1 MSPWTPSSW
10 MLNKK
15 LTHKTKTNSNPFLRK
30 WENAR
35 MKRNEERL
43 EDMWDDTEHVN
54 MWMTETERRE
64 E

>member
-1 MSPWTPSSW
+1 
-10 MLNKK
+10 
-15 LTHKTKTNSNPFLRK
+15 
-30 WENAR
+30 